1 VHDECK
7 KDLSDFHDFSYD
19 IAPFL
24 GGGGGMSEDGWNT
37 VGMSG
42 RPSRY
47 TVDTTK
53 LKAAKDEPELRLGNA
68 GQFRDWGA
76 GANVKGKNANKR
88 PVTVG
93 SGPPYSSN
101 IYAALVDTSS
111 EDGKRLPPSLSRYR
125 PVMDHI
131 NNAI

>member
-1 VHDECK
+1 MK
-7 KDLSDFHDFSYD
+7 QLFYFNDFYPKMVGS
-19 IAPFL
+19 FL

-37 VGMSG
+37 LGMSG

-53 LKAAKDEPELRLGNA
+53 LKGAKDEPKLRLGNA

-76 GANVKGKNANKR
+76 GANVKFKNANKR
-88 PVTVG
+88 NIRVV

-101 IYAALVDTSS
+101 IYAPPDPSS
-111 EDGKRLPPSLSRYR
+111 EDGKRLPPPLSRYR
-125 PVMDHI
+125 PILDHR
-131 NNAI
+131 NNVI

>member
-1 VHDECK
+1 MMLGSV
-7 KDLSDFHDFSYD
+7 
-19 IAPFL
+19 L

-53 LKAAKDEPELRLGNA
+53 LKVAKEEPELRLGNP

-76 GANVKGKNANKR
+76 GANAKGKNASKR
-88 PVTVG
+88 PAPG
-93 SGPPYSSN
+93 GGGGGPPYSAN
-101 IYAALVDTSS
+101 IYAALDSSS

-125 PVMDHI
+125 SILDHR
-131 NNAI
+131 NNVI

>member
-1 VHDECK
+1 
-7 KDLSDFHDFSYD
+7 
-19 IAPFL
+19 
-24 GGGGGMSEDGWNT
+24 MSEDGWNT

-88 PVTVG
+88 PAPGVG

-101 IYAALVDTSS
+101 IYAALDTSS
-111 EDGKRLPPSLSRYR
+111 EDGKRLPPPLSRYR
-125 PVMDHI
+125 PVLDRI
-131 NNAI
+131 NNVI

>member
-1 VHDECK
+1 
-7 KDLSDFHDFSYD
+7 
-19 IAPFL
+19 
-24 GGGGGMSEDGWNT
+24 MSEDGWNT
-37 VGMSG
+37 VGLSG

-88 PVTVG
+88 PVPAG

-101 IYAALVDTSS
+101 IYAALDTSS
-111 EDGKRLPPSLSRYR
+111 EDGKRLPPPLSRYN
-125 PVMDHI
+125 PVLDHRI
-131 NNAI
+131 NVIYSRGNFLNPFTILGFLCHLLQ